1 MSYGTCVNGT
11 LPMSYD
17 IYVNGEYA
25 DYFGSATTWDDA
37 ARFIK
42 RTTPANTPLHRLAE
56 EGETHEPEEAATM
69 LADLLKRQYPA
80 PGIAR
85 PLLQLLRLMTGRHV
99 AITNAA

>member
-1 MSYGTCVNGT
+1 MWSGSPGVDSPRRTGRRYRQNEHRSSPKDASGTFEPVLRSLARCYIRPMSYGTCVNGT

-42 RTTPANTPLHRLAE
+42 RTTPANTPLHRLA
-56 EGETHEPEEAATM
+56 
-69 LADLLKRQYPA
+69 
-80 PGIAR
+80 
-85 PLLQLLRLMTGRHV
+85 
-99 AITNAA
+99 